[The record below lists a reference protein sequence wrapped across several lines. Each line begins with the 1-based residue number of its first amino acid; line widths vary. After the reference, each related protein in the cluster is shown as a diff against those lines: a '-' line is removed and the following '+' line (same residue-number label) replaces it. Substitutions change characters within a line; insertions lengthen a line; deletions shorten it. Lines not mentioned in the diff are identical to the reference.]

1 MIPSVISVSKSG
13 KEGLDLL
20 SYDFTKNRK
29 IYLFSEITDEIAMEI
44 IAQLEYLD
52 SNGTEDIKIYINSP
66 GGSVSA
72 GFAIVD
78 AINRCRCDVSTICTG
93 MAASMGAF
101 ILSCGTKAK
110 RLATPLSEIMI
121 HQPLGGAQG
130 QASDIQLAA
139 EHITKVKNKL
149 HGILSENTGQDIQTI
164 SRDCDRDFWMGSDEA
179 LKYGIVDGI
188 LG

>member
-1 MIPSVISVSKSG
+1 
-13 KEGLDLL
+13 
-20 SYDFTKNRK
+20 
-29 IYLFSEITDEIAMEI
+29 
-44 IAQLEYLD
+44 
-52 SNGTEDIKIYINSP
+52 
-66 GGSVSA
+66 
-72 GFAIVD
+72 
-78 AINRCRCDVSTICTG
+78 
-93 MAASMGAF
+93 
-101 ILSCGTKAK
+101 
-110 RLATPLSEIMI
+110 MI

-179 LKYGIVDGI
+179 LKYGIVDKI